1 MHTRDSPRDP
11 AQGPR
16 NRRSRCIAEFPRLLA
31 IAAFAM
37 PPDAPRIALPPLARL
52 HAPRT
57 ASPRQM
63 LRSDSPRSQYL
74 LAAVGLLG
82 QRWRRLLALHG
93 LMQRADWGVLARC
106 CLQYSALLA
115 AALFASVLAYT
126 VAFFAARSASNTLPI
141 APLGAP
147 AGFTYRQGRSRGAPP
162 GPSGLSVK
170 RLESRLT
177 KTRNIMGYVAFLPGI
192 MGAEEIL
199 LVTER
204 AFEFSLTGAPER
216 RPKLQ

>member
-82 QRWRRLLALHG
+82 QR
-93 LMQRADWGVLARC
+93 
-106 CLQYSALLA
+106 
-115 AALFASVLAYT
+115 FASVFAYT